1 MIKIKNWIQNFPSWL
16 GQEDKMP
23 WEIIEDLDDLVK
35 KQIQTLGKD
44 YKINN
49 GLAVHKTAIV
59 EQGVVLK
66 GNIIISENCFI
77 GANAYLRGPI
87 FLGSTVKIGPGCE
100 IKESVILD
108 DTATAHFNYVGNSII
123 GCKVNFEAG
132 SICANHF
139 NERKDKNIF
148 VLYKGELLDTKSEK
162 FGSLVGD
169 HCKVGANAVLS
180 PGTLLEKFSI
190 VKRLELVNQVI
201 KEK

>member
-100 IKESVILD
+100 IKGSVILD

>member
-1 MIKIKNWIQNFPSWL
+1 M
-16 GQEDKMP
+16 
-23 WEIIEDLDDLVK
+23 
-35 KQIQTLGKD
+35 
-44 YKINN
+44 
-49 GLAVHKTAIV
+49 
-59 EQGVVLK
+59 
-66 GNIIISENCFI
+66 
-77 GANAYLRGPI
+77 
-87 FLGSTVKIGPGCE
+87 
-100 IKESVILD
+100 D
-108 DTATAHFNYVGNSII
+108 DTATAHFNYVGNSLI

-180 PGTLLEKFSI
+180 PGTLLEKESI